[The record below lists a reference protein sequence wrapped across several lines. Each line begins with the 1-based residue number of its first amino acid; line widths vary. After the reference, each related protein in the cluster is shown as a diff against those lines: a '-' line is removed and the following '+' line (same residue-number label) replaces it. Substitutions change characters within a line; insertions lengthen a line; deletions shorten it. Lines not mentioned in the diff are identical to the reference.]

1 MNAPRSQAAQQ
12 VDTAELPRARAQAK
26 YVRMTPMKT
35 RRVVDLIRGTDV
47 AAAAAILQFSP
58 DRKSVV

>member
-1 MNAPRSQAAQQ
+1 MNAKARAAEQAAD
-12 VDTAELPRARAQAK
+12 VAALPRARAQAR

-35 RRVVDLIRGTDV
+35 RRVVNLIRGTDV

-58 DRKSVV
+58 QAAS